1 MFAVALL
8 PLVATLGDPGIT
20 WDEPVYRESQRLQAE
35 WFSRL
40 ARARSWNDVRELVSR
55 EATHDLWMSARYG
68 LNFHP
73 PLAGMLSNL
82 THLAFGHWLHDL
94 NARRLASALE
104 LAAGAALLFHFL
116 GRRCGVGVAAVSGLS
131 LVLMPRVFGHAHV
144 AGTDM
149 PMLFF
154 WAATAMAFWKGQSSR
169 PWRVAFAALLALAFL
184 VKLSTVFVLF
194 PLLVWQAI
202 YRSRP
207 DEDRP
212 RLERASDSP
221 ASRPAPLLSRF
232 VVVLA
237 LATPL
242 VLAGWESHRL
252 AEGMRLETQGRL
264 LPYAAEKYFQNLDLL
279 EPGVSSPLPGWILL
293 IPVVMLTAFWI
304 SRSAAMRIPGLRPW
318 FGPVGPAFEM
328 LVLSL
333 AVGPAVVLGLNPG
346 WWRDTLVR
354 IGHYFALFLERR
366 AALPE
371 IEILYLGQKYVYSLP
386 WHNGW
391 VLTAVTV
398 PLGILLLAAVG
409 SLRAIRYLRRDPL
422 PMFFLLNAAALPA
435 SRMLPTPAHDG
446 VRLMLPTFFF
456 LAGLAGIGYGW
467 LADRLTGQPSANGR
481 GDPSGAEP
489 RKGRIRAARLAL
501 AALALGPA
509 AFDLARIHPYEL
521 SYYNRAV
528 GGLAGATRR
537 GFEVT
542 YWYDAVTPDAIADIN
557 RRLPPGARI
566 EIPVHTDVF
575 GEWQDRGHPRLRSD
589 ITLHGAT
596 AGPRFVFLL
605 THSSKSNPTTRLLFA
620 QRPAFPPVEHAGV
633 RLFSIYDEP
642 AITTAQALALLAGAQ
657 SERAIP
663 GRDRLEPPSLSTTVL
678 EIAKRDPDAVL
689 AAAKLLA
696 DGGARLD
703 PPTADPSEAAIL
715 REVLS
720 GNPNRIAELR
730 RFAADLTAR
739 NPQAFEDAARI
750 LVEQPDRA
758 ARLIRAEGYLPTEAA
773 EGYLD
778 AKSAP

>member
-1 MFAVALL
+1 
-8 PLVATLGDPGIT
+8 
-20 WDEPVYRESQRLQAE
+20 
-35 WFSRL
+35 
-40 ARARSWNDVRELVSR
+40 
-55 EATHDLWMSARYG
+55 
-68 LNFHP
+68 
-73 PLAGMLSNL
+73 
-82 THLAFGHWLHDL
+82 
-94 NARRLASALE
+94 
-104 LAAGAALLFHFL
+104 
-116 GRRCGVGVAAVSGLS
+116 
-131 LVLMPRVFGHAHV
+131 
-144 AGTDM
+144 
-149 PMLFF
+149 
-154 WAATAMAFWKGQSSR
+154 
-169 PWRVAFAALLALAFL
+169 
-184 VKLSTVFVLF
+184 
-194 PLLVWQAI
+194 
-202 YRSRP
+202 
-207 DEDRP
+207 
-212 RLERASDSP
+212 
-221 ASRPAPLLSRF
+221 
-232 VVVLA
+232 
-237 LATPL
+237 
-242 VLAGWESHRL
+242 
-252 AEGMRLETQGRL
+252 MRLETQGRL

-409 SLRAIRYLRRDPL
+409 SLRAIRYVRRDPL

-481 GDPSGAEP
+481 GDPSGAGP

-501 AALALGPA
+501 AGLALGPA

-542 YWYDAVTPDAIADIN
+542 YWYDAVTPESIADIN